1 MRRSRTASAAVP
13 APPPRDVEVLE
24 QLINALDGGVDGEA
38 DAHARILGAL
48 VPALALTYGAV
59 WLPTSDGRLELAYE
73 TGDLVPVMAT
83 AAGGARVVSGTKGL
97 IGEALR
103 TREPV
108 VAVGDGSDSSCL
120 RWRAAVGAGMT
131 GGCCLPVLEDGQV
144 VAVQELY
151 TREQLPFFGACAEK
165 WKTIAR
171 IAAHARHRALA
182 TRELEEVS
190 SSRLAVTTVV
200 SQISTTTDEA
210 SAIRTALETVRD
222 AFGWAYGS
230 FWVVED
236 DVLRFA
242 VESGSAGE
250 EFRQVTR
257 SATFAEGVG
266 LAGRAWRA
274 RDLVFVHDL
283 SRLTDCVRAPAA
295 GRAGVRSG
303 VCLPVLVDDRVVG
316 TMDFFTTEVLDLSES
331 RASALRNVQQLLSQH
346 LERLR
351 RQQSDA
357 EKAQELLSTVSRV
370 RAGTEDAHAVA
381 GAAVARTA
389 TLTTEVDALAS
400 ASAAISDVIEIISGI
415 AAQTNLL
422 ALNATIEAA
431 RAGDVGRGF
440 AVVAGEVKE
449 LARETAAATDRVAEQ
464 VRTIQASSVAV
475 SAGIHETSEIISQMD
490 VVQSRIAE
498 VLAQQAAMAEEFA
511 ARG

>member
-1 MRRSRTASAAVP
+1 MRRRRTAPVSP
-13 APPPRDVEVLE
+13 APVPRDVEALE
-24 QLINALDGGVDGEA
+24 QIINALDEGVDDAG
-38 DAHARILGAL
+38 DAHARIIGAL

-59 WLPTSDGRLELAYE
+59 WLPAPDGRLELVHEAGE
-73 TGDLVPVMAT
+73 LVPVMAR
-83 AAGGARVVSGTKGL
+83 AAGGARVMGRTSGL
-97 IGEALR
+97 LGEAWR

-108 VAVGDGSDSSCL
+108 VAVGDGTDASCQ
-120 RWRAAVGAGMT
+120 RWRVASEAGMT
-131 GGCCLPVLEDGQV
+131 GGCALPVLHDGQV
-144 VAVQELY
+144 VAVQEFY
-151 TREQLPFFGACAEK
+151 TREGLPFFGARAEK
-165 WKTIAR
+165 WRTIGR
-171 IAAHARHRALA
+171 IAAHAFQRALA
-182 TRELEEVS
+182 ARELEEVS

-200 SQISTTTDEA
+200 SRISTTTDEA
-210 SAIRTALETVRD
+210 AAIRTALETVRT

-230 FWVVED
+230 FWVVEGD
-236 DVLRFA
+236 ALRFA

-250 EFRQVTR
+250 EFRHVTR

-274 RDLVFVHDL
+274 RDLVFVRDL
-283 SRLTDCVRAPAA
+283 SQLTDCVRAPAA

-303 VCLPVLVDDRVVG
+303 VCLPVLVGDRVVG
-316 TMDFFTTEVLDLSES
+316 TLDFFTTEVMELSEARS
-331 RASALRNVQQLLSQH
+331 SALRNVLQLLSQH

-351 RQQSDA
+351 RQESDA
-357 EKAQELLSTVSRV
+357 DKAQELLSTVALV
-370 RAGTEDAHAVA
+370 RGGTEDAHAVA

-389 TLTTEVDALAS
+389 TLTAEVDALAS

-431 RAGDVGRGF
+431 RAGEVGRGF

-449 LARETAAATDRVAEQ
+449 LARETAAATERVAEQ

-475 SAGIHETSEIISQMD
+475 SAGIHETSEIISRMD

-498 VLAQQAAMAEEFA
+498 VLVQQAAMAEEFA

>member
-1 MRRSRTASAAVP
+1 MRRTRAQGHQ
-13 APPPRDVEVLE
+13 APTTPRDVEALE
-24 QLINALDGGVDGEA
+24 EIMSALDEGVDSEA
-38 DAHARILGAL
+38 DAHARIIGAL

-59 WLPTSDGRLELAYE
+59 WLPTDDGRFALAHE
-73 TGDLVPVMAT
+73 TGDLVPAMAT
-83 AAGGARVVSGTKGL
+83 AAGGARVIDRDAGL
-97 IGEALR
+97 VGQAVR
-103 TREPV
+103 TRKPV
-108 VAVGDGSDSSCL
+108 LAAGSGGDLSCQ
-120 RWRAAVGAGMT
+120 RWRAAADAGMT
-131 GGCCLPVLEDGQV
+131 GGCCLPVLQGGQV
-144 VAVQELY
+144 VAVQEFY
-151 TREQLPFFGACAEK
+151 TREGLPFFGARAEK
-165 WKTIAR
+165 WEAIGR
-171 IAAHARHRALA
+171 IAAHARQRALA
-182 TRELEEVS
+182 ARELEEVS

-200 SQISTTTDEA
+200 SQIATTTDEA
-210 SAIRTALETVRD
+210 SAITTALDTVRD

-230 FWVVED
+230 FWAVD
-236 DVLRFA
+236 GDVLRFA

-257 SATFAEGVG
+257 AATFAEGVG

-274 RDLVFVHDL
+274 RDMVFVRDL
-283 SRLTDCVRAPAA
+283 SQLTDCVRAPAA

-316 TMDFFTTEVLDLSES
+316 TMDFFTTEVMDLSES
-331 RASALRNVQQLLSQH
+331 RGSALRNVQQLLSQH
-346 LERLR
+346 LERMR
-351 RQQSDA
+351 RTHSDA
-357 EKAQELLSTVSRV
+357 EKAQELLGTVSLV
-370 RAGTEDAHAVA
+370 RGATEDAHAVA

-400 ASAAISDVIEIISGI
+400 ASAAISDVIDVISKI

-431 RAGDVGRGF
+431 RAGEVGRGF

-449 LARETAAATDRVAEQ
+449 LARETAAATERVAEQ

-490 VVQSRIAE
+490 VVQSRIAD
-498 VLAQQAAMAEEFA
+498 VLAQQAAMAENFA